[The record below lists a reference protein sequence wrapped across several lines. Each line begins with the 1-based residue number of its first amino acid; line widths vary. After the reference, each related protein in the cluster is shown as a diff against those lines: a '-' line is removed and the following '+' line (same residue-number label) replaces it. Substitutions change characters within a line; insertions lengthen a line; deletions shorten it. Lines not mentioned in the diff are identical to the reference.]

1 MNSEGVFRLE
11 QNKCGVYLISG
22 FLGSGKTT
30 LLKRLLETVPAGE
43 RAAVLMNEFGKAGV
57 DGDVVKKNGLEIIE
71 ISSGSIFCACAK
83 GDFLRGLYTI
93 FRDYKPSILLIE
105 ASGVADT
112 TDIKRDLGHGMLHD
126 FYRFRGNIC
135 VADAQ
140 RFEDW
145 ADLFCA
151 VPKQVEAASHVIIN
165 KIDLVSPE
173 DLQTVEDHI
182 RELNPGAKMSHAKYG
197 DVSWDMF
204 LLPVERETAPSL
216 PNSDEWEKF
225 IEAALNDME
234 ANLAPPDKLASQSVF
249 WEGDP
254 LLFEELL
261 EDLPEDIIRSKG
273 YFKDTDG
280 KWKIFDIVGDSAP
293 TYSYPDEEFE
303 MPRNLAIF
311 IRTKRARREIPS
323 LFESKGLKMLEVR
336 FG

>member
-1 MNSEGVFRLE
+1 ME
-11 QNKCGVYLISG
+11 QNKCGDFLISG

-30 LLKRLLETVPAGE
+30 LLKKLLETVPEGE
-43 RAAVLMNEFGKAGV
+43 KAAVLMNEFGKAGV
-57 DGDVVKKNGLEIIE
+57 DGDVVRKNGLEIIE

-93 FRDYKPSILLIE
+93 FRDYKPSVLLIE

-112 TDIKRDLGHGMLHD
+112 TDMKRDLGHGMLHD
-126 FYRFRGNIC
+126 FYRFCGNIC

-151 VPKQVEAASHVIIN
+151 VPKQIEAASHVIIN
-165 KIDLVSPE
+165 KIDLVSAE
-173 DLQTVEDHI
+173 ELSSIEEHI
-182 RELNPGAKMSHAKYG
+182 RDLNPSAEIRHALYG
-197 DVSWDMF
+197 NIPWDVF
-204 LLPVERETAPSL
+204 VCPQEEEKAQALPCTE
-216 PNSDEWEKF
+216 DWEKF
-225 IEAALNDME
+225 IEKTLNDMD
-234 ANLAPPDKLASQSVF
+234 AHLAPPDKLASLSVF

-254 LLFEELL
+254 VLFKEILR
-261 EDLPEDIIRSKG
+261 DLPDDIIRSKG

-280 KWKIFDIVGDSAP
+280 KWKVFDIVGNSAP
-293 TYSYPDEEFE
+293 VYSDADENFE

-311 IRTKRARREIPS
+311 IRTKKARREIPGM
-323 LFESKGLKMLEVR
+323 FESKGLRMLEVR

>member
-1 MNSEGVFRLE
+1 MEQSKCKVF
-11 QNKCGVYLISG
+11 LISG

-30 LLKRLLETVPAGE
+30 ILKRLLETVPEGE

-112 TDIKRDLGHGMLHD
+112 TDMGRDLGHGMLHD
-126 FYRFRGNIC
+126 FYRMCGNIC

-140 RFEDW
+140 HFEDW

-151 VPKQVEAASHVIIN
+151 VQRQIEAATHVIIN
-165 KIDLVSPE
+165 KIDLASGE
-173 DLQTVEDHI
+173 ELDSIEKHLH
-182 RELNPGAKMSHAKYG
+182 ELNPSANVTRAEFGN
-197 DVSWDMF
+197 VSWDF
-204 LLPVERETAPSL
+204 FTSSDRKEELAPSL
-216 PNSDEWEKF
+216 PCTEDWEKF
-225 IEAALNDME
+225 IEDTLKDTSAHLVT
-234 ANLAPPDKLASQSVF
+234 PDKFASQSIF

-254 LLFEELL
+254 ILFKELL
-261 EDLPEDIIRSKG
+261 ENLPEDIIRSKG
-273 YFKDTDG
+273 YFVETDG
-280 KWKIFDIVGDSAP
+280 EWRVFDIVGKSKP
-293 TYSYPDEEFE
+293 HYSRPDEDFD

-311 IRTKRARREIPS
+311 IRTQKARREIPKM
-323 LFESKGLKMLEVR
+323 FESKGLKLLEVR